1 MSETNDIRRA
11 CYFAAGVG
19 LACASLNLAQAEDQ
33 PEDKTAWKTSAS
45 TGVTLT
51 RGNSE
56 TLLFHADATTEKK
69 WSMNEL
75 SFGINGTYGENDGT
89 KNAESFGAFG
99 QYNRL
104 FSERLLGYFR
114 ADGLH
119 DAVADV
125 EYRVALSP
133 GVGYYFV
140 KSDRLQ
146 IRGEVGPGVVFEKL
160 GSTES
165 AYYTLR
171 VAENLQYKIN
181 DRARLWQS
189 IEFLPKVD
197 KFSNYVLSS
206 EIGVETDITKKLS
219 LRVFAQDTYRSDP
232 AAGRKQNDLKLVAG
246 VGYKF

>member
-1 MSETNDIRRA
+1 MTETREIRRA
-11 CYFAAGVG
+11 RYLAAGVG
-19 LACASLNLAQAEDQ
+19 LACASLNMVQAED
-33 PEDKTAWKTSAS
+33 PPPAATAWKTSAS
-45 TGVTLT
+45 AGITLT

-56 TLLFHADATTEKK
+56 TLLFHADAATEKK

-75 SFGINGTYGENDGT
+75 TFGVNGTYGENQGA

-104 FSERLLGYFR
+104 FTDRLLGYAR
-114 ADGLH
+114 VDGLH

-125 EYRVALSP
+125 EYRVSLSP

-160 GSTES
+160 GSTEF

-171 VAENLQYKIN
+171 IAENLQYKIN

-197 KFSNYVLSS
+197 KFSNYVLNS

-232 AAGRKQNDLKLVAG
+232 APGRKQNDLKLVAG